1 VQPVFE
7 FCTSY
12 GSEIRSFRTEAE
24 LASAASPAGDL
35 DFSKPWVLCEAASLL
50 QSVSS
55 ERGLDSALSSFKSSW
70 ATSAI
75 RASPGRGLQRLKD
88 DSTAAAARGILAGNL
103 SQHILPVP
111 DSAPELLASLASSI
125 FAVAVG
131 NEAAYVEKDAMPTLR
146 MAAVGSRMVCLVQLG
161 IAVNILGVVMAK
173 PNAFMRVAQ
182 AILAAT
188 QAKINALG
196 PDLYH
201 FALGPGDVLYTPAGY
216 VVAEAAGIGNGP
228 RASGKDAGS

>member
-1 VQPVFE
+1 
-7 FCTSY
+7 
-12 GSEIRSFRTEAE
+12 
-24 LASAASPAGDL
+24 
-35 DFSKPWVLCEAASLL
+35 
-50 QSVSS
+50 
-55 ERGLDSALSSFKSSW
+55 
-70 ATSAI
+70 
-75 RASPGRGLQRLKD
+75 
-88 DSTAAAARGILAGNL
+88 
-103 SQHILPVP
+103 
-111 DSAPELLASLASSI
+111 
-125 FAVAVG
+125 
-131 NEAAYVEKDAMPTLR
+131 
-146 MAAVGSRMVCLVQLG
+146 MVCLVQLG
-161 IAVNILGVVMAK
+161 TAVNILGVDMAK

>member
-1 VQPVFE
+1 M
-7 FCTSY
+7 
-12 GSEIRSFRTEAE
+12 
-24 LASAASPAGDL
+24 
-35 DFSKPWVLCEAASLL
+35 
-50 QSVSS
+50 
-55 ERGLDSALSSFKSSW
+55 
-70 ATSAI
+70 
-75 RASPGRGLQRLKD
+75 
-88 DSTAAAARGILAGNL
+88 AGNL
-103 SQHILPVP
+103 SRHILPLSA
-111 DSAPELLASLASSI
+111 SAPELLASLASSI

-161 IAVNILGVVMAK
+161 IAVNILGVDMAK